1 MFQFT
6 GPCHITKITQSNLWL
21 CLQSL
26 YKGQGS
32 EWVNISSNTKQETK
46 PETQH
51 FVPSL
56 LQCQV
61 GYKKPEGDTTTLTA
75 QDPQNVLGSKE
86 DPISKEKILFK

>member
-1 MFQFT
+1 MCQFT

-26 YKGQGS
+26 YKDQGL

-61 GYKKPEGDTTTLTA
+61 GYKKPDTTTLTA